1 MVRVLISEPIKVSG
15 DRLVSNSQGARA
27 TDTLCTSVL
36 TRSKRRLNSRDNMAA
51 TYRTKKALVTL
62 RAQLGDALVDALQ
75 PYLDPLRNEPRFQA
89 RSSGN

>member
-1 MVRVLISEPIKVSG
+1 
-15 DRLVSNSQGARA
+15 
-27 TDTLCTSVL
+27 
-36 TRSKRRLNSRDNMAA
+36 MAA